1 MNKLVRLTTIR
12 QCRVLTPI
20 GWVVVSMGFGLVM
33 VLVVLFVHPFLAP
46 TKPIH
51 GDILVVEGWLPDY
64 ALKKVKVYFQKE
76 GYKLLVTTG
85 GRISTGSFLSEH
97 ETWAELAL
105 SSLNELGIPQK
116 KIIAVPGLLNIK
128 KDRTYHSALAVKK
141 RLYSEGLHETSI
153 DIVSLGAHGRR
164 SWFLFEDVFSPVNV
178 GVISI
183 LPNDYDVSQ
192 WWFFSEGVRSVVSE
206 SIAYFYARFIFSSP
220 T

>member
-1 MNKLVRLTTIR
+1 MNKFVRLTTIR
-12 QCRVLTPI
+12 KCRVLTPI
-20 GWVVVSMGFGLVM
+20 GWVVLSMGFGLVM
-33 VLVVLFVHPFLAP
+33 VSVILFVHPFLAP

-64 ALKKVKVYFQKE
+64 ALKKVKAYFQKG

-85 GRISTGSFLSEH
+85 GRIRIGSFVSEY

-105 SSLNELGIPQK
+105 SSLNQLGVPQK

-128 KDRTYHSALAVKK
+128 KDRTYHAALAVKK
-141 RLYSEGLHETSI
+141 RLSSEGLNESSI
-153 DIVSLGAHGRR
+153 DIVSLGTHARR
-164 SWFLFEDVFSPVNV
+164 SWFLFEDVFSTVNV

-183 LPNDYDVSQ
+183 SPNDYDVSR

-206 SIAYFYARFIFSSP
+206 SIAYFYARFIFSS
-220 T
+220 TT

>member
-1 MNKLVRLTTIR
+1 MNKFVRLTTIR
-12 QCRVLTPI
+12 KCRVLTPI
-20 GWVVVSMGFGLVM
+20 GWVVLSMGFGLVM
-33 VLVVLFVHPFLAP
+33 VSVILFVHPFLAP

-64 ALKKVKVYFQKE
+64 ALKKVKAYFQKG

-85 GRISTGSFLSEH
+85 GRIGIPSSVSEH

-105 SSLNELGIPQK
+105 SSLNQLGVPQK

-128 KDRTYHSALAVKK
+128 KDRTYHAALAVKK
-141 RLYSEGLHETSI
+141 RLSLEGLNGTSI
-153 DIVSLGAHGRR
+153 DIVSLGTHARR
-164 SWFLFEDVFSPVNV
+164 SWFLFEDVFSTVNV

-183 LPNDYDVSQ
+183 SPNDYDVSR

-206 SIAYFYARFIFSSP
+206 SIAYFYARFIFSSS

>member
-1 MNKLVRLTTIR
+1 MNKFVRLTTIR
-12 QCRVLTPI
+12 KCRVLTPI
-20 GWVVVSMGFGLVM
+20 GWVVLSMGFGLVM
-33 VLVVLFVHPFLAP
+33 VSVILFVHPFLAP

-64 ALKKVKVYFQKE
+64 ALKKVKAYFQKG

-85 GRISTGSFLSEH
+85 GRIRIGSFVSEH

-105 SSLNELGIPQK
+105 SSLNQLGVPQK

-128 KDRTYHSALAVKK
+128 KDRTYHAALAVKK
-141 RLYSEGLHETSI
+141 RLSLEGLNGTSI
-153 DIVSLGAHGRR
+153 DIVSLGTHARR
-164 SWFLFEDVFSPVNV
+164 SWLLFEDVFSTVNV

-183 LPNDYDVSQ
+183 SPNDYDVSR

-206 SIAYFYARFIFSSP
+206 SIAYFYARFIFSS
-220 T
+220 TT